1 MVGWLRGSIHLAA
14 HTTSIAVSIIF
25 KTFGLNMFAIPIAKS
40 LRCQDFTL
48 PEILKVPWHLKM
60 DAWNTISF
68 PFGAGPIFQ
77 GLLLLV
83 SGSVYSFPTSKPPM
97 SKFQA
102 RQDVK
107 SKMLWIHGGQSAQAA
122 LGALGDFWNSNV
134 LSTTVTSSLTS
145 TVMTV
150 SSTHTSTATFT
161 EAWAMQDCNGG
172 WFL

>member
-1 MVGWLRGSIHLAA
+1 
-14 HTTSIAVSIIF
+14 
-25 KTFGLNMFAIPIAKS
+25 
-40 LRCQDFTL
+40 
-48 PEILKVPWHLKM
+48 
-60 DAWNTISF
+60 
-68 PFGAGPIFQ
+68 
-77 GLLLLV
+77 
-83 SGSVYSFPTSKPPM
+83 M

-150 SSTHTSTATFT
+150 SNTHTSTATFT
-161 EAWAMQDCNGG
+161 EAWAYAWPCNGKVMKFEVHTPKMDG
-172 WFL
+172 VFGMFLATQIGSY

>member
-1 MVGWLRGSIHLAA
+1 
-14 HTTSIAVSIIF
+14 
-25 KTFGLNMFAIPIAKS
+25 MFASPIAKS
-40 LRCQDFTL
+40 LWCQDFTL

-60 DAWNTISF
+60 DAWNTVSF
-68 PFGAGPIFQ
+68 PFGAWPIFQ

-83 SGSVYSFPTSKPPM
+83 SGSVYSSPKSKSPM

-102 RQDVK
+102 GQDVK

-150 SSTHTSTATFT
+150 SSTHTSTSTFT
-161 EAWAMQDCNGG
+161 EAWAYAWPCNGKVMKFEVYNSTLQKWMG
-172 WFL
+172 FLGCFLPQRCWKLLI